1 MKILCRYILA
11 VMGGLGMMNMYFC
24 RINLSVAMVAM
35 VGVSNNT
42 DNTNDTVNRCSSEQ
56 NNGEDDSKVQEGE
69 FDWSKDKQGLLTGA
83 YYYSYTVG
91 QVGKLSKS
99 KQIWSGIR
107 IFNLTLTRQICP
119 TKEIG
124 YIVYMFALYATK
136 MGSRDSGETKVDP
149 HWVQD
154 PPWSFNGP

>member
-1 MKILCRYILA
+1 MNIKSLLLIRMKILCRYILA

-91 QVGKLSKS
+91 QVGKLSES
-99 KQIWSGIR
+99 KKIWSGIR
-107 IFNLTLTRQICP
+107 IFNLTLTRP
-119 TKEIG
+119 T
-124 YIVYMFALYATK
+124 FQN
-136 MGSRDSGETKVDP
+136 P
-149 HWVQD
+149 
-154 PPWSFNGP
+154 